1 VKKMALKAND
11 IVTVITQNGEYVGKL
26 VSQDG
31 STVELKNPRFLT
43 MSEQGMGFSNGIA
56 MTGEHDPKE
65 CILYNIS
72 LVVKTN
78 EEVANAY
85 RQMTSGLVAPQSS
98 LIV

>member
-1 VKKMALKAND
+1 
-11 IVTVITQNGEYVGKL
+11 
-26 VSQDG
+26 
-31 STVELKNPRFLT
+31 
-43 MSEQGMGFSNGIA
+43 

-65 CILYNIS
+65 CVLYNIS